1 MLRSI
6 QGTGGNRSK
15 EVHQSAQGW
24 ISLFG
29 FFWDLC
35 LFWVFPAEFLR
46 FSFARFA
53 LRVVFRTVGDPG
65 GIHISCTS
73 DRHAM

>member
-1 MLRSI
+1 MLTLVLRSL

-29 FFWDLC
+29 FSWDLC
-35 LFWVFPAEFLR
+35 LVLGFYRPEFLR

-53 LRVVFRTVGDPG
+53 LRIGF
-65 GIHISCTS
+65 S
-73 DRHAM
+73 DGR